1 MTTEVLTYGL
11 SYLNFMHFHLF
22 SIFMAYVLDVTTW
35 VFVFLTLG
43 PKKLTAVFCNKGYIL
58 KPCICGG
65 ILYIYMVMH
74 HLMMFWSTGRAHIQW
89 WSHKIIMEMKKFL
102 SPRDILAI
110 VAEFLTCLV
119 TLV

>member
-43 PKKLTAVFCNKGYIL
+43 PKKFTAVFCNKGYIL

-65 ILYIYMVMH
+65 ILYIYGHAPPNDV
-74 HLMMFWSTGRAHIQW
+74 LVNWQSTYTVVV
-89 WSHKIIMEMKKFL
+89 S
-102 SPRDILAI
+102 
-110 VAEFLTCLV
+110 
-119 TLV
+119 